1 MAYSKAE
8 QETVL
13 VYEAESNSWLAY
25 SSVPKHIR
33 KLQSIADVTVT
44 EIDAHGNP
52 AAAKAVLTAKQV
64 SMKKERVLTEEQ
76 REEMSARMRNLRS
89 ETQ

>member
-1 MAYSKAE
+1 MAYSKSE

-13 VYEAESNSWLAY
+13 VYEAETNTWSAFST
-25 SSVPKHIR
+25 VPKHIR
-33 KLQSIADVTVT
+33 KLQSIADVTLT
-44 EIDAHGNP
+44 ENDANGNP
-52 AAAKAVLTAKQV
+52 VAAKATLTAKQV

>member
-13 VYEAESNSWLAY
+13 VYEAETNTWAAY
-25 SSVPKHIR
+25 STVPKHIR
-33 KLQSIADVTVT
+33 KLQAITDVTIT
-44 EIDAHGNP
+44 EVDDKGNP
-52 AAAKAVLTAKQV
+52 AAAKAVLTEKQV

-76 REEMSARMRNLRS
+76 REELSKRMRNLRS